1 MRTELPVT
9 PASSSGHARHQTSDA
24 CAYAGARVIDHGAL
38 ELREVVPDQ
47 DKDGKALP
55 VLTGY
60 AAKFN
65 VSHCRWA

>member
-1 MRTELPVT
+1 MRRYLQSRIHAPRIIG
-9 PASSSGHARHQTSDA
+9 SS
-24 CAYAGARVIDHGAL
+24 L